1 MRRWC
6 TALSKFSKD
15 HSSIED
21 GERCGG
27 MAQINY
33 TRISKFKNDKI
44 KLKQINKMT
53 VKNKTSSKKKW

>member
-53 VKNKTSSKKKW
+53 VKK